1 MESIK
6 KFEQVVFWKHGT
18 MNCGRVLDI
27 KLEEDGMKLFIENLR
42 THEMLMLDAEMV
54 YREKDCK

>member
-1 MESIK
+1 MENIK
-6 KFEQVVFWKHGT
+6 KFESVVFWKHGT
-18 MNCGRVLDI
+18 INRGRILDV

-54 YREKDCK
+54 YREKDCR

>member
-18 MNCGRVLDI
+18 MNRGRVLDI

>member
-1 MESIK
+1 MENIK
-6 KFEQVVFWKHGT
+6 KFESVVFWKHGT
-18 MNCGRVLDI
+18 MNRGRILDV